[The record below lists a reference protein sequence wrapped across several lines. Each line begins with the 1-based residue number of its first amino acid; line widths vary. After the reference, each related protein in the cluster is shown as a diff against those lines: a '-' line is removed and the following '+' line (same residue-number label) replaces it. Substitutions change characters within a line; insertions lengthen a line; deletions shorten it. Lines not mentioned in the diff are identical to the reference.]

1 MAISLLYLARLVFLA
16 VFVGLRRRLL
26 HFLRKPDTPKLTQLR
41 IHVPASVPLSVE
53 SENSLPRSLW
63 TYDVFLSF
71 RGTDVRKSFVSHLY
85 KALNKEGIKV
95 FHDDKAL
102 QRGSLI
108 WDGLVK
114 AIDQSRFAIV
124 VISKGYATSRWCLEE
139 LSLMAHLAEKKR
151 LELIPIFYEI
161 DPSDLKRRS
170 GCFNDA
176 LEKHELRYDLETV
189 GRWRMA
195 LAQVGN
201 ISGWDSKSRNEE
213 SELVQ
218 EVVRD
223 LSDRLFS
230 DSDSSSDTDGLV
242 GMISHMRSV
251 ESLLSLDSGD
261 VRMIGIWGM
270 GGIGK
275 TTIAKFVCKRL
286 SSKFDGACLLE
297 NVNKEFEQYG
307 SSHMRQK
314 VLSQILRQKELNSWD
329 GDSVVMKRRLRG
341 KMVLLVLDNVDNIE
355 QLQELVGSL
364 EWFGP
369 GSRIVITTRD
379 KRVLE
384 QHDVEY
390 IYEVK
395 PLKITQALQ
404 LFSKHAFKQ
413 PRPPK
418 DSAELSIDIL
428 KQLDGLP
435 LAICVAGATLYRRD
449 IADWEHYLYQLR
461 TNVNSSVAKALR
473 KSFEALNKQEKLI
486 FLYVACC
493 FNGKH
498 MHRVSKV
505 LDLFIV
511 SGHRPLRSTLSIRTL
526 TEKCLISISTTKRLW
541 VHDLLQDMA
550 RDIICEGKEEN
561 PWKRKM
567 LWNFMDINNV
577 LCENMGSEAIEVE
590 SLLLDMPKG
599 KELYIRPEI
608 FERMYNLKMLK
619 FYNNSTA
626 KGSTICM
633 PDGLVYLPMLRYL
646 HWQAYTLKSL
656 PSRFCT
662 TYLVELNLPNSLVET
677 LWNGNQDLGN
687 LRRMNLRGCRRLLE
701 IPDLSKATSL
711 ENLNL
716 DNCESLVELTESVRH
731 LKNLGVLELSGCKK
745 LKKFPNN
752 INLRSLRIL
761 HLERCSSVEE
771 FPFLSEN
778 VKTISLDETAIE
790 EVPASIE
797 RLTQLKTLHL
807 SGCKKLKNLPN
818 AIRNMDSLTILWLS
832 DCPNITLF
840 PEVGDNIE
848 SLALKGTAIEE
859 VPATIGDKSRL
870 IYLNMSGCQRLKNL
884 PPTLKNLAHLRFLFL
899 RGCINITQR
908 PETAGRMRALDLNGT
923 SIVEISQPVQSDD
936 EPLDM
941 PRLAQY
947 IFQSVKE
954 HVRNQRSMK
963 L

>member
-1 MAISLLYLARLVFLA
+1 MAVSFFYLAIFAFLA
-16 VFVGLRRRLL
+16 AFLGIRRLL
-26 HFLRKPDTPKLTQLR
+26 QVLRKSEAPRSTQLR
-41 IHVPASVPLSVE
+41 IHVPASV
-53 SENSLPRSLW
+53 SLLAEAEDSPCRSLW
-63 TYDVFLSF
+63 KYDVFLSF
-71 RGTDVRKSFVSHLY
+71 RGPDVRKSFVSHLY
-85 KALNKEGIKV
+85 EALNKEGIKI
-95 FHDDKAL
+95 FHDDREL
-102 QRGSLI
+102 ERGNFI
-108 WDGLVK
+108 WEGLVK

-124 VISKGYATSRWCLEE
+124 VISEHYATSRWCLEE
-139 LSLMAHLAEKKR
+139 LSLMTHLAEKKR
-151 LELIPIFYEI
+151 LELIPIFYET
-161 DPSDLKRRS
+161 DPSDLKRRN
-170 GCFNDA
+170 GCFNEA
-176 LEKHELRYDLETV
+176 LEKHEQRYDLETV
-189 GRWRMA
+189 GRWRKA
-195 LAQVGN
+195 LAEVGN

-213 SELVQ
+213 SKLVQ

-230 DSDSSSDTDGLV
+230 QSSNDTDGLV
-242 GMISHMRSV
+242 GMISHMRSI
-251 ESLLSLDSGD
+251 ESLLSMDSGG
-261 VRMIGIWGM
+261 VRMVGIWGM

-297 NVNKEFEQYG
+297 NVKKEIEQYG

-314 VLSQILRQKELNSWD
+314 VLSEILRIKDLNSCD
-329 GDSVVMKRRLRG
+329 GDSAIMKRRLRG
-341 KMVLLVLDNVDNIE
+341 KRVLVILDDVDNVE

-384 QHDVEY
+384 QHDVEHT
-390 IYEVK
+390 YEVK
-395 PLKITQALQ
+395 PLRTTQALQ

-418 DSAELSIDIL
+418 DSAELSIDIV

-435 LAICVAGATLYRRD
+435 LAIRVAGVALYRRD
-449 IADWEHYLYQLR
+449 IVDWEHYLYLLR
-461 TNVNSSVAKALR
+461 TNVNSSVSKALR
-473 KSFEALNKQEKLI
+473 ESFEALNKQEKLI

-493 FNGKH
+493 FNGKQ

-511 SGHRPLRSTLSIRTL
+511 SGHRPLRSTLCIRTL

-577 LCENMGSEAIEVE
+577 LCEKMGSEAIEVE

-599 KELYIRPEI
+599 KELYISPAI
-608 FERMYNLKMLK
+608 FERMYNLKLLK
-619 FYNNSTA
+619 FSNNSTA
-626 KGSTICM
+626 GGSKICM

-701 IPDLSKATSL
+701 IPDLSMATSL

-716 DNCESLVELTESVRH
+716 DNCDSLVELTESVRH
-731 LKNLGVLELSGCKK
+731 LNNLGVLELSGCKK
-745 LKKFPNN
+745 LKKLPNN
-752 INLRSLRIL
+752 INLRSLRTL
-761 HLERCSSVEE
+761 HLERCSSLED

-778 VKTISLDETAIE
+778 VKSLSLDETAIE

-807 SGCKKLKNLPN
+807 SGCKKLKNLPDT
-818 AIRNMDSLTILWLS
+818 IRNMDSLTILWLS

-848 SLALKGTAIEE
+848 SLALKGTAIDE

-870 IYLNMSGCQRLKNL
+870 IYLNISGCQRLKNL
-884 PPTLKNLAHLRFLFL
+884 PSTLRNLTHLKFLFL
-899 RGCINITQR
+899 RGCTNITQR

-923 SIVEISQPVQSDD
+923 SIMESSRLVQSDGD
-936 EPLDM
+936 PLDM

-954 HVRNQRSMK
+954 HMRNQRSMK